1 MSYRVIVIGLFF
13 LLPERS
19 VPVRCALEDGFRRMV
34 VVVCFLTLLFVRD
47 GEREHWSSVDWTGV
61 EDGNEMRAFIR
72 LGL

>member
-34 VVVCFLTLLFVRD
+34 VVFVFSRYCSFETGSGSIGVQLT
-47 GEREHWSSVDWTGV
+47 GREWKMETK
-61 EDGNEMRAFIR
+61 
-72 LGL
+72 